1 MDWLFERTI
10 ELAAW
15 VAFVLGLIF
24 LFESVYMLYL
34 WTQTFAAVPEDAVNP
49 VEVTNHLANSG
60 QAAAKFVGAAIAM
73 GILAC
78 IDHYVFDIPE
88 QA

>member
-15 VAFVLGLIF
+15 VAFILGVIF
-24 LFESVYMLYL
+24 LCDSLYSLFL
-34 WTQTFAAVPEDAVNP
+34 WTQTLSVADEVN
-49 VEVTNHLANSG
+49 EVDSTLILAKSG

-78 IDHYVFDIPE
+78 IDHYVFDLPE
-88 QA
+88 EA

>member
-15 VAFVLGLIF
+15 VAFILCVIF
-24 LFESVYMLYL
+24 LCDSLYMLFQ
-34 WTQTFAAVPEDAVNP
+34 WTQTLSVADQVN
-49 VEVTNHLANSG
+49 EVDSSQFLANSG

-78 IDHYVFDIPE
+78 IDHYVFDLPDE
-88 QA
+88 A

>member
-15 VAFVLGLIF
+15 VAFVLGVIF
-24 LFESVYMLYL
+24 LCDSIYMLYL
-34 WTQTFAAVPEDAVNP
+34 WVQNFSGGDAVNA
-49 VEVTNHLANSG
+49 VDNSQFLANSG

-78 IDHYVFDIPE
+78 IDHYVFDLPDE
-88 QA
+88 A